1 MKRVSSYALA
11 LAFSLALCATAAG
24 DARAAQ
30 AGVRPRVAQA
40 PDKAN
45 GDAVTAAAPDGAKV
59 SEAQRLY
66 EEAAGYAQG
75 KFDEFQRK
83 NMPHDPVLE
92 QKTLQE
98 QKDLAL
104 QNAARIAVRGP
115 LRGTDLYYTGL
126 LYALAGKGEGAL
138 DSMRKFLADDAPAAP
153 DLKQRARSVAVQ
165 QAAQLGMLEEAE
177 RVVADYARSEPRT
190 VADLYRMNL
199 LLASAYVKKKD
210 YVRAAPRAGDA
221 YTAAVEYARKG
232 AASPEQRD
240 ATLIGA
246 GAYYANALVKANRR
260 PEALRVLQELRGR
273 GVAYAS
279 ARLYRQATDL
289 LLKQGAPLDLPP
301 DLNHAAPTAAPPD
314 ISAAEWIDQP
324 PVKLADL
331 RGKVVLLDF
340 WATWCVPCRQTIPK
354 LNALHRK
361 YNGRGLVVLGLTDFE
376 GNVEGR
382 DVSRAEETAYL
393 RLFKRQKGIGYG
405 FAVSDD
411 KKTALGYGV
420 VSIPTA
426 VLLDR
431 RGRVRF
437 ITISADEDEAALLA
451 QMVVKLLDEPAR

>member
-1 MKRVSSYALA
+1 MKRVSSFAL
-11 LAFSLALCATAAG
+11 SLALSLAVCAAVAA
-24 DARAAQ
+24 DARAQ
-30 AGVRPRVAQA
+30 AGARPRVAQE
-40 PDKAN
+40 PDKGN
-45 GDAVTAAAPDGAKV
+45 GDKDPAASDDAKK

-66 EEAAGYAQG
+66 EEAADYAQR
-75 KFDEFQRK
+75 KFTEFEQK
-83 NMPHDPVLE
+83 KIPHDPTLE

-98 QKDLAL
+98 QKELAL

-115 LRGTDLYYTGL
+115 LRGTDLYYSGL

-138 DSMRKFLADDAPAAP
+138 DSMRRFIADDAPAAP
-153 DLKQRARSVAVQ
+153 DLKQRARSVAAQ
-165 QAAQLGMLEEAE
+165 QAAQLGLLEEAE
-177 RVVADYARSEPRT
+177 RVVADYARNEPRA

-199 LLASAYVKKKD
+199 LLSSAYVKKKD

-221 YTAAVEYARKG
+221 YAAAVEYARKG
-232 AASPEQRD
+232 AANPQQRD
-240 ATLIGA
+240 ATLSGA
-246 GAYYANALVKANRR
+246 GAYYSNALVRANRR
-260 PEALRVLQELRGR
+260 PEALRVLQELRGL

-301 DLNHAAPTAAPPD
+301 DLADAAPLSPPPE
-314 ISAAEWIDQP
+314 ISAAEWIGQP

-340 WATWCVPCRQTIPK
+340 WATWCVPCRLTIPK

-361 YNGRGLVVLGLTDFE
+361 YSGRGLVVLGLTDFE

-382 DVSRAEETAYL
+382 DVTRAEESAYL
-393 RLFKRQKGIGYG
+393 RQFKRQKGIGYG

-437 ITISADEDEAALLA
+437 ITISADEDEAALLTK
-451 QMVVKLLDEPAR
+451 MVVKLLDENP

>member
-1 MKRVSSYALA
+1 MKKVSNFALSLTFA
-11 LAFSLALCATAAG
+11 LALCAAG
-24 DARAAQ
+24 AGEARAQ
-30 AGVRPRVAQA
+30 AGVRPRVAQG
-40 PDKAN
+40 PDKED
-45 GDAVTAAAPDGAKV
+45 GDKASASADGAKTT
-59 SEAQRLY
+59 EAQRLY
-66 EEAAGYAQG
+66 EEAADYAQR
-75 KFDEFQRK
+75 KFTEFEQK
-83 NMPHDPVLE
+83 KLPHDPVLE

-115 LRGTDLYYTGL
+115 LHGTDLYYSGL

-138 DSMRKFLADDAPAAP
+138 DSMRRFIADDAPAPP
-153 DLKQRARSVAVQ
+153 DLKQRARSVAAQ
-165 QAAQLGMLEEAE
+165 QAAQLGLLEEAE
-177 RVVADYARSEPRT
+177 RVVADYARNEPRA

-199 LLASAYVKKKD
+199 VLSSAYVKKKD

-221 YTAAVEYARKG
+221 YAAAVEYARKG
-232 AASPEQRD
+232 AANPQQRD
-240 ATLIGA
+240 ATLFGA

-260 PEALRVLQELRGR
+260 PEALRVIQELRGH
-273 GVAYAS
+273 GLAYAS
-279 ARLYRQATDL
+279 VRLYRQATDL
-289 LLKQGAPLDLPP
+289 LLRQGAPLDLPP
-301 DLNHAAPTAAPPD
+301 DFADAAPSAAPPE
-314 ISAAEWIDQP
+314 IRAAAWIDQE
-324 PVKLADL
+324 PVRLADL

-376 GNVEGR
+376 GSIEGR
-382 DVSRAEETAYL
+382 DATRAEEAAYL
-393 RLFKRQKGIGYG
+393 RQFKRQKGIGYG

-437 ITISADEDEAALLA
+437 ITISADEGEAALLSK
-451 QMVVKLLDEPAR
+451 MVVKLLDEPGQ

>member
-1 MKRVSSYALA
+1 VTPASLDEGTGYLVHLDDPGAGLA
-11 LAFSLALCATAAG
+11 QPGLAHWP
-24 DARAAQ
+24 
-30 AGVRPRVAQA
+30 AGV
-40 PDKAN
+40 
-45 GDAVTAAAPDGAKV
+45 
-59 SEAQRLY
+59 
-66 EEAAGYAQG
+66 
-75 KFDEFQRK
+75 
-83 NMPHDPVLE
+83 
-92 QKTLQE
+92 
-98 QKDLAL
+98 
-104 QNAARIAVRGP
+104 
-115 LRGTDLYYTGL
+115 
-126 LYALAGKGEGAL
+126 
-138 DSMRKFLADDAPAAP
+138 
-153 DLKQRARSVAVQ
+153 
-165 QAAQLGMLEEAE
+165 
-177 RVVADYARSEPRT
+177 T
-190 VADLYRMNL
+190 VLYRL
-199 LLASAYVKKKD
+199 PQEGHSVDIELWVTGK
-210 YVRAAPRAGDA
+210 P
-221 YTAAVEYARKG
+221 
-232 AASPEQRD
+232 
-240 ATLIGA
+240 
-246 GAYYANALVKANRR
+246 ANRR

-301 DLNHAAPTAAPPD
+301 DLTDSAPAAAPTD

-361 YNGRGLVVLGLTDFE
+361 YNGRGLVVLGLTDFA

-437 ITISADEDEAALLA
+437 ITISADDDEAALLTK
-451 QMVVKLLDEPAR
+451 MIVKLLDEPAQ